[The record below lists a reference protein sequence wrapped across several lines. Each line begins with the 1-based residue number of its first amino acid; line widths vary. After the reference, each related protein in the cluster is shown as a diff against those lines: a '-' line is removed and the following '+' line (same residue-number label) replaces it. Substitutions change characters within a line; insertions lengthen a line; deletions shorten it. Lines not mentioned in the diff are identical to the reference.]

1 MKSFEIPPELNL
13 NAEQKEKLRSFLTRS
28 ESSDTPWYVH
38 LVVILGSWF
47 ATMLLLLFLFIAK
60 ILETT
65 ESLKVI
71 GALISVGS
79 IAIPLL
85 DQKKK
90 ISESFIVS
98 VGFLGQV
105 LLFLGIAFSKSEIL
119 SFSASV
125 LIVEIFLYL
134 FSGTWIQK
142 FVSVLLIFS
151 SSVILLEEN
160 EMSLGI
166 HIMLA
171 LSGLAIVL
179 LFRYEVEIVSSGKI
193 IPSFYMP
200 TIYGLTIAISGIP
213 ALSVIGGSYISTD
226 WRISGTIGILV
237 LAIYLWT
244 CLNSILKDK
253 LFIQGFMVGTICL
266 LLAPT
271 LQTPGISF
279 SVFLIAIGFRQ
290 RLDLVLMLG
299 ILSISCYLVDYYY
312 SLKFTLLIK
321 SYILLGSGALFLCA
335 YLSLSKLYDRKERE
349 NER

>member
-1 MKSFEIPPELNL
+1 MKPFEIPPELNL
-13 NAEQKEKLRSFLTRS
+13 NAEQKEKLHSFLTRG

-71 GALISVGS
+71 GALVSIGS
-79 IAIPLL
+79 IAIPML
-85 DQKKK
+85 DKRKK
-90 ISESFIVS
+90 ISESFTVS
-98 VGFLGQV
+98 IGFLGQV
-105 LLFLGIAFSKSEIL
+105 LLFLGIAFSRSEIL

-160 EMSLGI
+160 EMSFGI

-171 LSGLAIVL
+171 LSGFAIVL
-179 LFRYEVEIVSSGKI
+179 LFRYEVEILSLGKAI
-193 IPSFYMP
+193 RPFYIP
-200 TIYGLTIAISGIP
+200 TIYGLTLAISGIP
-213 ALSVIGGSYISTD
+213 ALSAVGGNYISTD

-244 CLNSILKDK
+244 CMNPILKDTP
-253 LFIQGFMVGTICL
+253 FIQGLTVGAICIL
-266 LLAPT
+266 LIPT
-271 LQTPGISF
+271 LQAPGISF
-279 SVFLIAIGFRQ
+279 SVFLITVGFRQ
-290 RLDLVLMLG
+290 RLYLILMLG

-321 SYILLGSGALFLCA
+321 SYILLGSGALFLFA
-335 YLSLSKLYDRKERE
+335 YLYLSKLYDRKELE